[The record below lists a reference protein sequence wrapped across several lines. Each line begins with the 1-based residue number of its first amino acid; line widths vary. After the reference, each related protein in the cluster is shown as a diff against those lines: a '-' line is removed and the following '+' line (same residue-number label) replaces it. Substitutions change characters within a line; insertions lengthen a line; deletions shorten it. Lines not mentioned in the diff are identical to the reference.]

1 MPANL
6 ERIRLWRVILAML
19 LATIPLAGCG
29 SQHASEPPREAP
41 RPQVSVTSPLQ
52 ESIID
57 WDEYTG
63 RFDAIE
69 SVDVR
74 ARVSG
79 YLESIHFRD
88 GAIVEKG
95 DLLFVID
102 RRPFEAALDQAKAER
117 EGAEARNELAK
128 LELKR
133 SKALLQENAIS
144 QDQYDKQLSNCR
156 QAAAQ
161 LHAARAAERQAEL
174 NLSFAEIRSPIRGRI
189 SRKLVD
195 VGNLVSGGS
204 PDSTLLTT
212 IVSLDPIYF
221 YFDVDEHAYLRYV
234 RLASEEMRPEIRS
247 DGTPVFAKL
256 TEEDNF
262 GHKGHVDFVDSRI
275 GAETGTIWFRA
286 TFPNPDLKLLPG
298 LFARCR
304 IPASAKQQALLIP
317 GTSVGRDQAIQFVY
331 VLNDSNVV
339 ERRTIELGPR
349 ACGLQVV
356 RAGVTAGDRIVTKG
370 VETVRPGARVEPVW
384 EKISLGSD
392 DCLVTEQLKAFA
404 GELRAGDAVFR
415 KQR

>member
-1 MPANL
+1 MDSGDVISNRD
-6 ERIRLWRVILAML
+6 RIGLWLVILAML

-29 SQHASEPPREAP
+29 SQHASEAPSEAP

-52 ESIID
+52 EIIVD

-69 SVDVR
+69 SVEVR

-144 QDQYDKQLSNCR
+144 QDQYDKQLSICR

-174 NLSFAEIRSPIRGRI
+174 NVSFAEIRSPIRGRI

-195 VGNLVSGGS
+195 VGNLVSGG
-204 PDSTLLTT
+204 L
-212 IVSLDPIYF
+212 PI
-221 YFDVDEHAYLRYV
+221 
-234 RLASEEMRPEIRS
+234 P
-247 DGTPVFAKL
+247 
-256 TEEDNF
+256 
-262 GHKGHVDFVDSRI
+262 
-275 GAETGTIWFRA
+275 
-286 TFPNPDLKLLPG
+286 
-298 LFARCR
+298 RC
-304 IPASAKQQALLIP
+304 
-317 GTSVGRDQAIQFVY
+317 
-331 VLNDSNVV
+331 
-339 ERRTIELGPR
+339 
-349 ACGLQVV
+349 
-356 RAGVTAGDRIVTKG
+356 
-370 VETVRPGARVEPVW
+370 
-384 EKISLGSD
+384 
-392 DCLVTEQLKAFA
+392 
-404 GELRAGDAVFR
+404 
-415 KQR
+415 